1 MSKTFLLISKKLS
14 GSPRMLT
21 LISVDSIEEGSSK
34 GVEVDN
40 LYMFAVKKDEQIF
53 LYWNRCPHL
62 GTPLEWEE
70 DRFLDADGAL
80 IQCSTHGALFQIED
94 GKCLAGP
101 CVGKHLQAVP
111 FIIDNGM
118 ITIDETRLNR

>member
-1 MSKTFLLISKKLS
+1 MINLLA
-14 GSPRMLT
+14 
-21 LISVDSIEEGSSK
+21 VDDIEEGTSK
-34 GVEVDN
+34 GLEVNN
-40 LYMFAVKKDEQIF
+40 LYLFAVKKDDRIA
-53 LYWNRCPHL
+53 LYFNRCPHL

-94 GKCLAGP
+94 GHCLAGP
-101 CVGKHLQAVP
+101 CKGKYLQAVP

-118 ITIDETRLNR
+118 IMVEEAILRPPRPE

>member
-1 MSKTFLLISKKLS
+1 MI
-14 GSPRMLT
+14 T
-21 LISVDSIEEGSSK
+21 LFAVSDMEEGTSK
-34 GVEVDN
+34 GFEHN
-40 LYMFAVKKDEQIF
+40 NRYLFAVKKDEQIF

-94 GKCLAGP
+94 GHCLVGP
-101 CVGKHLQAVP
+101 CQGKSLQPVP
-111 FIIDNGM
+111 FTIDNGLVM
-118 ITIDETRLNR
+118 VEDKYLQPPTPA